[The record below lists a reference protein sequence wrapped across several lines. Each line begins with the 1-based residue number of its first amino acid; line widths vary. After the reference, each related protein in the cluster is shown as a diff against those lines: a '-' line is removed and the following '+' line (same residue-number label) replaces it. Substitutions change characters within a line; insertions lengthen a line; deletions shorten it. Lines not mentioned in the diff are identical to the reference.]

1 MTTVRIVSRPAALA
15 TLAIVAALGVGACSS
30 GANPS
35 AVASALANA
44 SLPPLP
50 SEAATPLPSAP
61 ASSSGANQPSESAL
75 PTAIAT
81 DIDPCQLIT
90 ADQASTLVGVKFGAG
105 KESDNGKNVKICS
118 YAGPGPNIFM
128 VEVAVAPDVAT
139 AKAAEAA
146 VQADIA
152 STANEQ
158 GGMGLTVTQ
167 LPNFAANTDAA
178 MLAGQKSG
186 GGLSIAARAM
196 LVLRNAT
203 FFAFSDLAAGGGQ
216 PPSEQAMKDKANEI
230 LATLPQ

>member
-15 TLAIVAALGVGACSS
+15 ALAIVASLGLGACSS
-30 GANPS
+30 GTNPS
-35 AVASALANA
+35 AIASAIANA

-50 SEAATPLPSAP
+50 SPAATPLPSAA
-61 ASSSGANQPSESAL
+61 ASQAAAGPSGSAL
-75 PTAIAT
+75 ATAVPT

-90 ADQASTLVGVKFGAG
+90 AEAASALVGVTFGPG

-139 AKAAEAA
+139 AKAAEAS
-146 VQADIA
+146 VQADLQSNA
-152 STANEQ
+152 SQQADL
-158 GGMGLTVTQ
+158 GLTVTQ

-178 MLAGQKSG
+178 MLSGAKSAGA
-186 GGLSIAARAM
+186 LSVAARAM
-196 LVLRNAT
+196 LVLRNTT
-203 FFAFSDLAAGGGQ
+203 FFAFSDVAVGGGQ
-216 PPSEQAMKDKANEI
+216 PPSEKAMQDKANEI

>member
-1 MTTVRIVSRPAALA
+1 MTAVRIVSRPVAMAAI
-15 TLAIVAALGVGACSS
+15 AIVAALGLGACTS

-35 AVASALANA
+35 AIASALANA

-61 ASSSGANQPSESAL
+61 ASQAAAGPSESAL
-75 PTAIAT
+75 PTAVPT

-90 ADQASTLVGVKFGAG
+90 ADQASALVGVTFGPG
-105 KESDNGKNVKICS
+105 KESETDKNVKICS
-118 YAGPGPNIFM
+118 YAGPGPNVFM

-146 VQADIA
+146 AQADLE
-152 STANEQ
+152 SNANQ
-158 GGMGLTVTQ
+158 QADLGLTVTQ

-178 MLAGQKSG
+178 MLAGEKSAG
-186 GGLSIAARAM
+186 ALSVAARAM
-196 LVLRNAT
+196 MVLRNAT
-203 FFAFSDLAAGGGQ
+203 FFAFSDVAVGGGK

>member
-1 MTTVRIVSRPAALA
+1 MTAVRIVSRPVAVAAI
-15 TLAIVAALGVGACSS
+15 AIVAALGLGACTS

-35 AVASALANA
+35 AIASALANA

-61 ASSSGANQPSESAL
+61 ASQAAAGPSESAL
-75 PTAIAT
+75 PTAVPT

-90 ADQASTLVGVKFGAG
+90 ADQASALVGVTFGPG
-105 KESDNGKNVKICS
+105 KESETDKNVKICS
-118 YAGPGPNIFM
+118 YAGPGPNVFM

-146 VQADIA
+146 AQADLE
-152 STANEQ
+152 SNANQ
-158 GGMGLTVTQ
+158 QADLGLTVTQ

-178 MLAGQKSG
+178 MLAGEKSAG
-186 GGLSIAARAM
+186 ALSVAARAM
-196 LVLRNAT
+196 MVLRNAT
-203 FFAFSDLAAGGGQ
+203 FFAFSDVAVGGGK

>member
-1 MTTVRIVSRPAALA
+1 MTAVRIVSRPVAVAAI
-15 TLAIVAALGVGACSS
+15 AIVAALGLGACTS

-35 AVASALANA
+35 AIASALANA

-61 ASSSGANQPSESAL
+61 ASQAAAGPSESAL
-75 PTAIAT
+75 PTAVPT

-90 ADQASTLVGVKFGAG
+90 ADQASALVGVTFGPG

-146 VQADIA
+146 AQADLQSSA
-152 STANEQ
+152 SQQADL
-158 GGMGLTVTQ
+158 GLAVTQ
-167 LPNFAANTDAA
+167 LPNFAPNTDAA
-178 MLAGQKSG
+178 MLQGEKSAGA
-186 GGLSIAARAM
+186 LSVAGRAM
-196 LVLRNAT
+196 MVLRNAT
-203 FFAFSDLAAGGGQ
+203 FFAFSDVAVGGGK

>member
-1 MTTVRIVSRPAALA
+1 VAAI
-15 TLAIVAALGVGACSS
+15 AIVAALGLGACTS

-35 AVASALANA
+35 AIASALANA

-61 ASSSGANQPSESAL
+61 ASQAAAGPSESAL
-75 PTAIAT
+75 PTAVPT

-90 ADQASTLVGVKFGAG
+90 ADQASALVGVTFGPG

-146 VQADIA
+146 AQADLE
-152 STANEQ
+152 SSANQ
-158 GGMGLTVTQ
+158 QADLGLTVTQ

-178 MLAGQKSG
+178 MLAGEKSAG
-186 GGLSIAARAM
+186 ALSVAARAM
-196 LVLRNAT
+196 MVLRNAT
-203 FFAFSDLAAGGGQ
+203 FFAFSDVAVGGGK

>member
-1 MTTVRIVSRPAALA
+1 MTAVRIVSRPVAVAAI
-15 TLAIVAALGVGACSS
+15 AIVAALGLGACTS

-35 AVASALANA
+35 AIASALANA

-61 ASSSGANQPSESAL
+61 ASQAAAGPSESAL
-75 PTAIAT
+75 PTAVPT

-90 ADQASTLVGVKFGAG
+90 ADQASALVGVTFGPG

-118 YAGPGPNIFM
+118 YAGPGPNVFM
-128 VEVAVAPDVAT
+128 VEVAVAPDAAT
-139 AKAAEAA
+139 AKAAEAS
-146 VQADIA
+146 VQADLA
-152 STANEQ
+152 SNAQQTADL
-158 GGMGLTVTQ
+158 GLTVTQ

-178 MLAGQKSG
+178 MLAGEKSAG
-186 GGLSIAARAM
+186 ALSVAARAM
-196 LVLRNAT
+196 MVLRNAT
-203 FFAFSDLAAGGGQ
+203 FFAFSDVAVGGGK

>member
-1 MTTVRIVSRPAALA
+1 MTAVRIVPRPVAVAAI
-15 TLAIVAALGVGACSS
+15 AIVAALGLGACSS

-35 AVASALANA
+35 AIASAIANA

-50 SEAATPLPSAP
+50 SQAATPSPSTP
-61 ASSSGANQPSESAL
+61 ASQAAAGASESAL
-75 PTAIAT
+75 PTAVPT

-90 ADQASTLVGVKFGAG
+90 AEQASALVGVTFGPG
-105 KESDNGKNVKICS
+105 KESETDKNVKICS
-118 YAGPGPNIFM
+118 YAGPGPNVFM

-146 VQADIA
+146 VQADLE
-152 STANEQ
+152 SRANEQ
-158 GGMGLTVTQ
+158 ADLGLTVTQ
-167 LPNFAANTDAA
+167 LPNFAPNTDAA
-178 MLAGQKSG
+178 MLSGEKSAGA
-186 GGLSIAARAM
+186 LSVAARAM

-203 FFAFSDLAAGGGQ
+203 FFAFSDVAVGGGK

>member
-1 MTTVRIVSRPAALA
+1 MTTVRIVSRPAGLA
-15 TLAIVAALGVGACSS
+15 ALAIVAALGLGACSS
-30 GANPS
+30 GTNPS
-35 AVASALANA
+35 AIASAIANA

-50 SEAATPLPSAP
+50 SPAATPLPSAP
-61 ASSSGANQPSESAL
+61 ASQAAAGASESAL

-90 ADQASTLVGVKFGAG
+90 AEAASALVGVTFGAG

-146 VQADIA
+146 VQADIS

-158 GGMGLTVTQ
+158 GGLGLTVTQ